1 MLELENISK
10 VYKMPENEVVALNN
24 LSIIFR
30 NKEFVSIL
38 GPSGCGKTT
47 TLNIVGGL
55 DKYSSGEL
63 KINGISTKDYK
74 DKDWDNYRNHKVG
87 FVFQSYNL
95 IPHQTVG
102 QNIELSLILGGLSKS
117 QRKQKVLDVLKKV
130 GLEDKY
136 HSKPNQLSGG
146 QMQRVSIARALI
158 NDPEIVLADEPT
170 GALDSKTSLQ
180 IMDLLKEV
188 SKDRLVI
195 MVTHNPELADNY
207 STRIVKLQDG
217 KLVSDSNPVTEKEYL
232 ELKKEDEKI
241 LNSNIVEIKDKK
253 GNVKKKKIKEKTSM
267 SLLTALSLSFK
278 NLLSKKGRTI
288 LVSFAGS
295 IGIIGISLVLALS
308 NGFQSYIDK
317 VEEDT
322 LTTYP
327 IEISAKGMDMTSIMM
342 SAMMSSVN
350 QNGKADD
357 DAVYSS
363 DVLTSMMGDI
373 SRQLSINDTQGF
385 YNYLQNP
392 DNFDKIKDY
401 VNDIQYTYN
410 LPLNITTQNGKV
422 VEPNSTAIM
431 DIIINYSVAY
441 LESKANVTVEED
453 GIIYTITSNDSTDF
467 TVTDS
472 YLGGYA
478 ETLKNTGECKIP
490 VNEFANIV
498 SGVIGVDSTSM
509 TALLQSSMSYTSEM
523 LSNDELIKSQ
533 YEILSG
539 EWNNSA
545 NEIVLVLDD
554 EGRLSDY
561 YMYALGFVDKQ
572 ELKDML
578 KSQFTDEPYSL
589 RVDFENIIG
598 QTYKINIPTDY
609 YFEDNDGTLQDIRKV
624 EDFSNFPH
632 ELQYYL
638 SEVSNNAEM
647 VTITGIVRIKETT
660 TNGALKEGLNY
671 SKDLTEK
678 LIQKY
683 NNSSAVQ
690 SNIEGISLI
699 KIDTPASINI
709 YIKDFECR
717 EAVIN
722 FINDY
727 NKNAEE
733 GKQISYNDLVG
744 TIMSSVTTIINA
756 ITYVLVGFVS
766 VSLVVSSIMIG
777 IITYISVLERRKEI
791 GVLRSIG
798 ASKRDIKHVFSS
810 EALIIGLTAGVLGIA
825 VTLLLCIPINLIL
838 KSFTGISGVAS
849 LPVLA
854 GIILILIS
862 MALTFIAGLIPAKIA
877 SKKDP
882 VVALRSE

>member
-308 NGFQSYIDK
+308 SGFQSYIDK

-342 SAMMSSVN
+342 SAMMSSVS
-350 QNGKADD
+350 QTGKADD

-392 DNFDKIKDY
+392 NNFDKIKDY

-410 LPLNITTQNGKV
+410 LPLSITTQNGKV

-431 DIIINYSVAY
+431 DIIVNYSVAY
-441 LESKANVTVEED
+441 LESKANVTVEDD

-598 QTYKINIPTDY
+598 QSYKINIPTDY
-609 YFEDNDGTLQDIRKV
+609 YFEDNDGILQDIRKV

-638 SEVSNNAEM
+638 SEVSNNAEI

-777 IITYISVLERRKEI
+777 IITYISVLERTKEI